1 MLRILSMLS
10 LQQWLYLSR
19 DGSTKSA
26 AWELGVPS
34 RIWEPHSSTSKQGLP
49 KAGKGKHKQIPW
61 EATLCGVFYLPQQ
74 TKGTKVLRA
83 DIHPHSQMCLYP
95 IATWSTT
102 SKVQLLN
109 AEMLHPAKKT
119 EEIRF
124 RIHEMHTDPRKKN
137 RKLTKSSKSS
147 VKTGQLHWSLEIPS
161 PPDTLAAVLSCLDQ
175 AWHSCSTALGPAA
188 TAASLNG
195 GLRDEWDEWDDYS
208 GDRIRL
214 GWKLCYQCAM

>member
-1 MLRILSMLS
+1 MRSDLVWRFLSS
-10 LQQWLYLSR
+10 
-19 DGSTKSA
+19 STDQRHKGAACWYTSTFPNVSISYRHMIYNIKSA
-26 AWELGVPS
+26 APERRDASPS
-34 RIWEPHSSTSKQGLP
+34 QKNGRNQISDPWNAYRSK
-49 KAGKGKHKQIPW
+49 
-61 EATLCGVFYLPQQ
+61 
-74 TKGTKVLRA
+74 
-83 DIHPHSQMCLYP
+83 
-95 IATWSTT
+95 
-102 SKVQLLN
+102 
-109 AEMLHPAKKT
+109 
-119 EEIRF
+119 
-124 RIHEMHTDPRKKN
+124 KKN